1 MLKIGDFSKLARIS
15 IRMLHHYDKIGLLKP
30 KKVDTFTGYR
40 YYSEAQLPLAGR
52 IAALKNMGFS
62 LTAVSELLEHYE
74 DPQALEHYLLLKQS
88 ELREEAE
95 RLDQKMLLLETAIGR
110 MRKDEKTMKYDV
122 TLKVL
127 PERYVASVRSIVP
140 SYDQEG
146 ILWGIL
152 GKETQGMNLQL
163 GEPCYG
169 LAIFYDEG
177 YKESDVDI
185 EIQSAVKGTY
195 EDTEHVK
202 FKTVPPIQI
211 ASATYKG
218 SYTKLTEVNTAVANW
233 VRDNAYQFDGD
244 SFCIC
249 HVGPG
254 QTQDPEEMVTEVC
267 FPVKKL

>member
-30 KKVDTFTGYR
+30 ENVDSFTGYR
-40 YYSEAQLPLAGR
+40 YYSETQLPLAGR
-52 IAALKNMGFS
+52 IAALRNMGFS
-62 LTAVSELLEHYE
+62 LAAVSEILENYE
-74 DPQALEHYLLLKQS
+74 EPQALERYLLLKQS

-95 RLDQKMLLLETAIGR
+95 RLDQKMLFLETAIER

-127 PERYVASVRSIVP
+127 PERYVASVRDIVP

-152 GKETQGMNLQL
+152 AQETQGLNLQMA
-163 GEPCYG
+163 EPCYG

-185 EIQSAVKGTY
+185 EIQTAVKGTY
-195 EDTEHVK
+195 DDTEHVK
-202 FKTVPPIQI
+202 FKAIPPIQI

-218 SYTKLTEVNTAVANW
+218 GYAKLSEVNAAVANW
-233 VRDNAYQFDGD
+233 VRDNEYQFNGD
-244 SFCIC
+244 SFCIY
-249 HVGPG
+249 HVGPT
-254 QTQDPEEMVTEVC
+254 QVQDPEEMVTEVC